1 MICLVMVQVLGKG
14 ILSSEEGAAYV
25 GEVLL
30 VILSGG
36 KLILWERSFP
46 AESRG
51 WRIQCRINQK
61 FEMMLDFRKEGRLT
75 KPYQLCILHLV
86 SRC

>member
-1 MICLVMVQVLGKG
+1 MVTQTSNNIAVAKGCLELYFLEFFMICLVMVQVLGKG

-36 KLILWERSFP
+36 K
-46 AESRG
+46 
-51 WRIQCRINQK
+51 
-61 FEMMLDFRKEGRLT
+61 
-75 KPYQLCILHLV
+75 
-86 SRC
+86 